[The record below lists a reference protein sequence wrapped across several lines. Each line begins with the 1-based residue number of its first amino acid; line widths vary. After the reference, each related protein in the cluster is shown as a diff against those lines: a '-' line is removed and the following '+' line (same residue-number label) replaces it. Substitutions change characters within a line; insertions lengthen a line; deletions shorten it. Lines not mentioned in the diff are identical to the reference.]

1 MKRHVVALA
10 VFWGLSPTARAEPCE
25 TSTVMR
31 AGLPAPCTGI
41 LTPAARAAQCLA
53 CEDERAA
60 CHLRLEAAREAAR
73 IDHEAAQA
81 TIADLQRALADEAA
95 HAAGAIEAPG
105 FDWGAFGWGLAIGA
119 VLVGG
124 VAAGVVI
131 AR

>member
-1 MKRHVVALA
+1 MRRGIVALA
-10 VFWGLSPTARAEPCE
+10 VFWGLSPLARAEPCE
-25 TSTVMR
+25 GSTVMH
-31 AGLPAPCTGI
+31 AGAVAPCTGI
-41 LTPAARAAQCLA
+41 LTPGARATQCLA
-53 CEDERAA
+53 CEDELKA
-60 CHLRLEAAREAAR
+60 CDIRLEAAREAAR

-81 TIADLQRALADEAA
+81 TIADLQRALADEAG